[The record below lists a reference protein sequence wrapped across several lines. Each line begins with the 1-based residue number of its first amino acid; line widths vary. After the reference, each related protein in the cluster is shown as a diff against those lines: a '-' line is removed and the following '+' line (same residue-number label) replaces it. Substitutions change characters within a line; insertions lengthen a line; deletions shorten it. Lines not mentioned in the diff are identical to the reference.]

1 LRLAE
6 EALNENSEYEIKLVA
21 PKAEI
26 HSFKYEHEK
35 ACADVFV
42 TLALT
47 EKLCGW
53 ELHKRIGK
61 NIIPDRIADYN
72 GTVYI
77 EVEMGSQDKIF
88 QKANAYR
95 QYFREAGEP
104 FQVWFLVKQPRLY
117 ESGLEDLRDF
127 PANYSIELLENF
139 NNQSSSDTSSD
150 TQSD

>member
-6 EALNENSEYEIKLVA
+6 EVLNEDSEFEIKLIA

-53 ELHKRIGK
+53 ELHKKICK
-61 NIIPDRIADYN
+61 NIIPDRTADYN

-77 EVEMGSQDKIF
+77 EVEMGSQNKIF
-88 QKANAYR
+88 QKADAYR
-95 QYFREAGEP
+95 QYFRETKQT
-104 FQVWFLVKQPRLY
+104 FQVWFLVKDQWLY

-127 PANYSIELLENF
+127 PTHYSIELLDNF
-139 NNQSSSDTSSD
+139 NNQIRSDTLSD
-150 TQSD
+150 T